1 MIINEYHSDIVL
13 AVLHQR
19 IGIDISLKIYSL
31 ESSFL
36 DFIINKKIFDH
47 FDSYDKLEEHKC
59 PTRKSLFTIYPVS
72 SYSKYS

>member
-19 IGIDISLKIYSL
+19 IGMISFRIYSL

-36 DFIINKKIFDH
+36 DLIINKKIFDH
-47 FDSYDKLEEHKC
+47 FESYDKLEEHKC
-59 PTRKSLFTIYPVS
+59 PTRNSLFTIYPVC
-72 SYSKYS
+72 SYSIYS